1 MRRGIQLIIL
11 MCFAVLAILPVFFL
25 ITGLLMDG
33 QEIYTYLKPVL
44 TGTSGYAR
52 WRLFPAYPTMQ
63 NLIEILMDSPEF
75 FIMFWNAVKIT
86 VCSMAGQLV
95 FGLPAAWALARF
107 PFTGKKLIYNLYIL
121 LMMLPFQVMQLSEYL
136 VLDRLQLLDTHL
148 AVILPAMFSTFTV
161 FLMVRFFQGIPDS
174 ILEAAQIDG
183 AGEWQIFFR
192 IGIPLGASGI
202 LSAMVLSFLECW
214 SMIEQ
219 PMTFLKTKSLWPL
232 SLFLPEITKQNA
244 GFALCASF
252 FIVLPA
258 ILVFMCGQEYMEQGI
273 SFVAIKG

>member
-1 MRRGIQLIIL
+1 MKRWIQLAIL
-11 MCFAVLAILPVFFL
+11 MGFAVLAVLPVFFL
-25 ITGLLMDG
+25 LTGLLMDG
-33 QEIYTYLKPVL
+33 QEIYVYLKPVL
-44 TGTSGYAR
+44 SGSQGYAG
-52 WRLFPAYPTMQ
+52 WRLFPAYPTLK
-63 NLIEILMDSPEF
+63 NLVQILLDSPEF
-75 FIMFWNAVKIT
+75 FVMFWNSVKIT
-86 VCSMAGQLV
+86 GCSMAGQLL

-107 PFTGKKLIYNLYIL
+107 TFTGKKIIYNIYIL

-136 VLDRLQLLDTHL
+136 VLDKLHLLDTHL
-148 AVILPAMFSTFTV
+148 AVILPGIFSTFSV
-161 FLMVRFFQGIPDS
+161 FLMVRFFQGIPES
-174 ILEAAQIDG
+174 VLEAARIDG

-232 SLFLPEITKQNA
+232 SLFLPEITKENA

-252 FIVLPA
+252 FIILPA
-258 ILVFMCGQEYMEQGI
+258 ILVFLTGQEYMEQGI